1 MLNNQSRYS
10 SNYKPNNGAPL
21 FDDIIHLQVNIRHT
35 KKYLLSLQK
44 YNVILEQKNIF

>member
-21 FDDIIHLQVNIRHT
+21 FPDIIHLQVNIQHI
-35 KKYLLSLQK
+35 KMYLLSLQK
-44 YNVILEQKNIF
+44 KNVV